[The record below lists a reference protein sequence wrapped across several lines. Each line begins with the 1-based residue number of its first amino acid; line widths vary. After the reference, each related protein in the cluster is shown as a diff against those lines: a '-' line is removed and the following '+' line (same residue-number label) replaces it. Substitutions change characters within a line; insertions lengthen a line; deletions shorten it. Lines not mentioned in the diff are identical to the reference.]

1 MNGTEIEAILLVED
15 NPDHLELIQRAFEAY
30 TSRYHLIITG
40 SLAEA
45 DRQLGMKTP
54 DLVITNLGLPDGS
67 GVDLLKNREDERDFP
82 LVIMANE
89 GDEKSAVEALRFGAL
104 DYIVK
109 TPANLAELPRVAE
122 NSLRQWKH
130 MQEKRKMEL
139 ALQASEERYRKLVED
154 MPVLVCR
161 FLADGTLTFVN
172 ERYCQYFE
180 KTAEELVGENF
191 FNFIPEDE
199 REDVRQHYLSLNPD
213 SATIT
218 YEHQVNKPNGRLRW
232 QRWTDRALFDMH
244 GQPIEYQSIGED
256 ITARKLME
264 IRLREMALHD
274 SLTELPNRRLFDE
287 RLDQALQRAKRKV
300 NLVAVFFADLDFFKR
315 VNDRFG
321 HEMGDQVLKET
332 ALRLLKCIRASDT
345 VARMGGDEF
354 TILVEDLKHG
364 KDALP
369 VVEKIMT
376 AIRQPYQVNDQ
387 SLHITIS
394 IGISLYPQDAD
405 QCEQLII
412 AADRAMYQAK
422 DAGKDRFAFFA
433 PYSDICP
440 RA

>member
-1 MNGTEIEAILLVED
+1 
-15 NPDHLELIQRAFEAY
+15 
-30 TSRYHLIITG
+30 
-40 SLAEA
+40 
-45 DRQLGMKTP
+45 
-54 DLVITNLGLPDGS
+54 
-67 GVDLLKNREDERDFP
+67 
-82 LVIMANE
+82 
-89 GDEKSAVEALRFGAL
+89 
-104 DYIVK
+104 
-109 TPANLAELPRVAE
+109 
-122 NSLRQWKH
+122 
-130 MQEKRKMEL
+130 MEL